1 MSSWIV
7 FGGEDQRQHLMA
19 NRQQKRGPRTTTNI
33 VVRNGTAATQARASG
48 PAASN
53 RRRRNRARRQAQ
65 VNVRVLPSQNQNRR
79 RFPRRPGVGS
89 RVVFQ
94 KITTTLGTVGSNGS
108 EQIECEMT
116 CLLNPATMKEAT
128 GSNAFGPL
136 GIYASTYALF
146 KMTKC
151 ELILKP
157 LVGDSA
163 VSGTVVRASWNPTAT
178 PSQTSWSSLGARKH
192 VDITPGKRGRFT
204 LTSRDLKG
212 PKDGWYKTNTQG
224 DPMMAFAGALEIH
237 TIGKTMS
244 TYQSK
249 AFEGGLFLAELT
261 TEWQF
266 KDYQQQPGMLNLVK
280 GEDKTDAKITTDDTG
295 KMQLE
300 LPARS
305 SRMARAAA
313 NTTNK
318 TIWVV
323 TDTIINMGANIFPP
337 PFSWLIRGGW
347 WIVKRAANAPVRD
360 GKIRFDIYSS
370 ISDARSDSPCVS
382 TQPNQSI
389 PIGGLHFQQ
398 ITPGNVGIGDELF
411 MTARS
416 IDAPVPSAAPTRCY
430 VIGATMLKPDTKQV
444 VPSSCIWYNKNGG
457 QNHQQG
463 VGFLSG
469 ETKVATFN
477 VHKVT
482 VVTDAGPIQPG
493 MFVHRVPIKLFTQ
506 ETWGIGY
513 AVASSYQH
521 IQDTPNLW
529 VSNLL
534 VYVEEGRDHPFR
546 EQWNTTKVRYPNDN
560 YQADV
565 NTPHNT
571 SQYTVNVKMD
581 RGGWY
586 IIQFVVQGTIDGQYY
601 VGTSV
606 VASRATGR
614 VTAINASWTFPPHAD
629 TMSGLFPAYL
639 NGLQLTPFTTNVV
652 SFSTRSVDRAT
663 NQAEDQDENSDLHP
677 SFGCDDAFEFPP
689 PPSEEDLADD
699 EDEFE
704 DLEEPE
710 ASNSFDSDLDDDRD
724 LEMGPDDH
732 YSDPPISR
740 LVVRDDAFALYE
752 QLRATHSERAAR
764 LAVNQLFPSDEYTEF
779 TEVYHDALAD
789 GLSPKEARAQAL
801 GF

>member
-1 MSSWIV
+1 M
-7 FGGEDQRQHLMA
+7 LA
-19 NRQQKRGPRTTTNI
+19 NQSK
-33 VVRNGTAATQARASG
+33 AF
-48 PAASN
+48 
-53 RRRRNRARRQAQ
+53 RRN
-65 VNVRVLPSQNQNRR
+65 
-79 RFPRRPGVGS
+79 PRRPGVGG

-151 ELILKP
+151 ELHLKP

-192 VDITPGKRGRFT
+192 IDITPGKKGRFI

-244 TYQSK
+244 TYQGK
-249 AFEGGLFLAELT
+249 PFEGGLFLAELT

-280 GEDKTDAKITTDDTG
+280 GEDKTDARITTDDNG
-295 KMQLE
+295 KMQLV
-300 LPARS
+300 LPART
-305 SRMARAAA
+305 SRMARAATSSA
-313 NTTNK
+313 SK

-323 TDTIINMGANIFPP
+323 TDTIINTGASIFPP

-347 WIVKRAANAPVRD
+347 WIVKRAANAP
-360 GKIRFDIYSS
+360 IRSNEITFDIYSS
-370 ISDARSDSPCVS
+370 ISDARSESPCIS
-382 TQPNQSI
+382 TQAGASI

-398 ITPGNVGIGDELF
+398 ITPGNVGIGDELV
-411 MTARS
+411 TTRS
-416 IDAPVPSAAPTRCY
+416 IDAPIPPDQTAPNRVYITSSTMFKLGTQTEIPSVC
-430 VIGATMLKPDTKQV
+430 M
-444 VPSSCIWYNKNGG
+444 WYNNNGG
-457 QNHQQG
+457 QNHNNKG
-463 VGFLSG
+463 VGFVCDG
-469 ETKVATFN
+469 TKVNSFTIYKVS
-477 VHKVT
+477 VH
-482 VVTDAGPIQPG
+482 TDVGPASLA
-493 MFVHRVPIKLFTQ
+493 MFEHKIPFKLYGNNITQ
-506 ETWGIGY
+506 HLGQ
-513 AVASSYQH
+513 AVASTYVKANES
-521 IQDTPNLW
+521 PNLW
-529 VSNLL
+529 MSLVLVYAEYARSETFSARWDTTKATYPVGDYQVEIRTQKAGGNSNL
-534 VYVEEGRDHPFR
+534 YINM
-546 EQWNTTKVRYPNDN
+546 Q
-560 YQADV
+560 Q
-565 NTPHNT
+565 
-571 SQYTVNVKMD
+571 
-581 RGGWY
+581 GGWY
-586 IIQFVVQGTIDGQYY
+586 IVQYAVYGQSEGSYLVGRDIIATRGTGE
-601 VGTSV
+601 VSTTV
-606 VASRATGR
+606 H
-614 VTAINASWTFPPHAD
+614 TFPPH
-629 TMSGLFPAYL
+629 TSHFSSGLFPAYMT
-639 NGLQLTPFTTNVV
+639 GLILKPFTT
-652 SFSTRSVDRAT
+652 STVTYSTELRAGDAA
-663 NQAEDQDENSDLHP
+663 QNSDQITYSDLDP
-677 SFGCDDAFEFPP
+677 SFGCDDSMELPP
-689 PPSEEDLADD
+689 PPSVEDLADD
-699 EDEFE
+699 EDEE
-704 DLEEPE
+704 EEPE
-710 ASNSFDSDLDDDRD
+710 TSNFYDFDSDLDEDRY

-732 YSDPPISR
+732 YSDPPMSR

>member
-19 NRQQKRGPRTTTNI
+19 NRQQKRAPRTTTNI

-48 PAASN
+48 PAAGN
-53 RRRRNRARRQAQ
+53 RRRRNRARRQPQ
-65 VNVRVLPSQNQNRR
+65 LNVRVLPSQSQGRR
-79 RFPRRPGVGS
+79 RFSRRPGVGS

-204 LTSRDLKG
+204 LTSKDLKG

-280 GEDKTDAKITTDDTG
+280 GEDKTNARLTTDANG
-295 KMQLE
+295 KMQLV
-300 LPARS
+300 LPTSS
-305 SRMARAAA
+305 SRMARAATSA
-313 NTTNK
+313 SSK

-323 TDTIINMGANIFPP
+323 TDTIINVGAGIFPP

-347 WIVKRAANAPVRD
+347 WIVKRAAGAPVRSNETTL
-360 GKIRFDIYSS
+360 DIYAS
-370 ISDARSDSPCVS
+370 ISDARSDSPCIS
-382 TQPNQSI
+382 TQKNASI
-389 PIGGLHFQQ
+389 ELGGLHFQQ
-398 ITPGNVGIGDELF
+398 ITPGNVGIGDELL
-411 MTARS
+411 MTSRS
-416 IDAPVPSAAPTRCY
+416 IDTPLAPGAPTRCY
-430 VIGATMLKPDTKQV
+430 VTGSTMCRPGSTTL
-444 VPSSCIWYNKNGG
+444 VPSACVWYNRNGG
-457 QNHQQG
+457 QNHEQG
-463 VGFLSG
+463 VGFKVG
-469 ETKVATFN
+469 NKKVASFN
-477 VHKVT
+477 LHSVNVT
-482 VVTDAGPIQPG
+482 TDTGPIDNN
-493 MFVHRVPIKLFTQ
+493 MFEYQIPVYLFT
-506 ETWGIGY
+506 EREWELGY
-513 AVASSYQH
+513 AVASSYEKVNEDH
-521 IQDTPNLW
+521 SIWL
-529 VSNLL
+529 SNIL
-534 VYVEEGRDHPFR
+534 VYATQQRYHQFPGP
-546 EQWNTTKVRYPNDN
+546 WNTTRVTYPEGDSGGDYRVKVDTPSNT
-560 YQADV
+560 QAFNIEV
-565 NTPHNT
+565 NTQVGH
-571 SQYTVNVKMD
+571 
-581 RGGWY
+581 WY
-586 IIQFVVQGTIDGQYY
+586 VIQFATQGIIDGHY
-601 VGTSV
+601 VSGDKV
-606 VASRATGR
+606 IASRGTQVVPKGTNYFNPR
-614 VTAINASWTFPPHAD
+614 ASDPNLGLLPVY
-629 TMSGLFPAYL
+629 MSGLV
-639 NGLQLTPFTTNVV
+639 LTPFTTSDVA
-652 SFSTRSVDRAT
+652 FTQDRSARAG
-663 NQAEDQDENSDLHP
+663 DDLHP

-689 PPSEEDLADD
+689 PPSEEELADD

-704 DLEEPE
+704 DPEDPEENEDEELE
-710 ASNSFDSDLDDDRD
+710 L
-724 LEMGPDDH
+724 GPDDD
-732 YSDPPISR
+732 YSDPPMSR
-740 LVVRDDAFALYE
+740 LVVHPDAQQTYE
-752 QLRATHSERAAR
+752 QLRAKFPEREAR
-764 LAVNQLFPSDEYTEF
+764 LAANQLIPSGEYIEF
-779 TEVYHDALAD
+779 IEMYHNALVD
-789 GLSPKEARAQAL
+789 GLSPRAARAFAL
-801 GF
+801 GL

>member
-1 MSSWIV
+1 
-7 FGGEDQRQHLMA
+7 MA
-19 NRQQKRGPRTTTNI
+19 NRQQKRQPPRNTTNI
-33 VVRNGTAATQARASG
+33 VVRNGSSANQAGPSRAQQ
-48 PAASN
+48 A
-53 RRRRNRARRQAQ
+53 RRRRNRRKPQ
-65 VNVRVLPSQNQNRR
+65 VNIRVLANQNKTVRR
-79 RFPRRPGVGS
+79 NTRRPGVGS

-192 VDITPGKRGRFT
+192 VDITPGKRGRFI

-244 TYQSK
+244 TYQSR
-249 AFEGGLFLAELT
+249 AFDGGLFLAELT

-280 GEDKTDAKITTDDTG
+280 GEDKTNARLTTDASG
-295 KMQLE
+295 KMQLV
-300 LPARS
+300 LPTS
-305 SRMARAAA
+305 TSRMARAATSA
-313 NTTNK
+313 SSK

-323 TDTIINMGANIFPP
+323 TDTIINAGAGIFPP

-347 WIVKRAANAPVRD
+347 WIVKRAAGAPVRSNETTL
-360 GKIRFDIYSS
+360 DIYAS
-370 ISDARSDSPCVS
+370 ISDARSESPCIS
-382 TQPNQSI
+382 TQKNASI
-389 PIGGLHFQQ
+389 ELGGLHFQQ
-398 ITPGNVGIGDELF
+398 ITPGNVGIGDDLY
-411 MTARS
+411 MIRS
-416 IDAPVPSAAPTRCY
+416 VDVPSPSGEPTTCY
-430 VIGATMLKPDTKQV
+430 VTSAQRIKPGTNDQY
-444 VPSSCIWYNKNGG
+444 VPSFSTWYSY
-457 QNHQQG
+457 QNQNYTTG
-463 VGFLSG
+463 LGFVVGDLQ
-469 ETKVATFN
+469 VATYN
-477 VHKVT
+477 LHLVT
-482 VVTDAGPIQPG
+482 IATDAGDVTLDH
-493 MFVHRVPIKLFTQ
+493 FRNKVPIYLFHGSNREQ
-506 ETWGIGY
+506 LGY
-513 AVASSYQH
+513 AVASRHDNINIPPSLRVSSILICATRSQAFNFEQNWVETQASYPVTDNGNGYRVR
-521 IQDTPNLW
+521 ISTPQ
-529 VSNLL
+529 SNTRTNVRIKLEQGNW
-534 VYVEEGRDHPFR
+534 YV
-546 EQWNTTKVRYPNDN
+546 
-560 YQADV
+560 A
-565 NTPHNT
+565 
-571 SQYTVNVKMD
+571 
-581 RGGWY
+581 
-586 IIQFVVQGTIDGQYY
+586 QFVTQGVIDHQYK
-601 VGTSV
+601 VGDDII
-606 VASRATGR
+606 ASRSTEAVPRGDHYFSPT
-614 VTAINASWTFPPHAD
+614 NN
-629 TMSGLFPAYL
+629 TMAGGLFPSF
-639 NGLQLTPFTTNVV
+639 LTGTRMRVFTTDVV
-652 SFSTRSVDRAT
+652 TT
-663 NQAEDQDENSDLHP
+663 DQGGSRRDMYPDELDP

-689 PPSEEDLADD
+689 PPSEEDLADV
-699 EDEFE
+699 EDEE
-704 DLEEPE
+704 DEPE
-710 ASNSFDSDLDDDRD
+710 ASNFYDFDSDLDEDKD

-740 LVVRDDAFALYE
+740 LVVRDDAFVLYE